1 MSREFGMRIGEV
13 AERSRVPAKTIRFWE
28 DQRLLPAPARTP
40 AGYREFD
47 PAVLERLAF
56 IRHAQAAGLTLEHI
70 RQVLDIRD
78 EGQPPCVHVAGLIAR
93 RLAEVEARL
102 AELARARDQLAALAA
117 RAADQDPADCHGYC
131 SIIVG

>member
-1 MSREFGMRIGEV
+1 LKIGE
-13 AERSRVPAKTIRFWE
+13 AAGRSGVPAKTIRFWE
-28 DQRLLPAPARTP
+28 DQRLLPAPARTR
-40 AGYREFD
+40 AGYRDYD

-56 IRHAQAAGLTLEHI
+56 IRQAQAAGLTLEHI

-78 EGQPPCVHVAGLIAR
+78 GGQPPCVHVAGLIGR

-117 RAADQDPADCHGYC
+117 RAAAQDPADCRGYC